1 MISQKDLKL
10 VRSLSQ
16 KKYREKWNLFII
28 EGKRVLEAALDLG
41 TPLSRGF
48 YTAAFSA
55 VKENQSLLFKMGKNL
70 TPQEVSEKEMKII
83 SPSVS
88 PPGLLALSP
97 IPVFNFSAIKNKS
110 NWIYLDGI
118 GDPGNMGTLLRT
130 AAWYGIHFVGLGGT
144 CISAYNPKVVRAG
157 MGAHFYL
164 KFLGEMNLDRL
175 KKTHFLVGADQ
186 RGSDKITHPMEK
198 PVVLLLG
205 SEAQGLSAAAKK
217 QADILVSVKK
227 QGQGESLNVGVAAG
241 ILLDRIMGKFKEF
254 PE

>member
-16 KKYREKWNLFII
+16 NKYREKWNLFII
-28 EGKRVLEAALDLG
+28 EGKRLLDAALDLG
-41 TPLSRGF
+41 IPLSRSF

-55 VKENQSLLFKMGKNL
+55 VKENQSLLSKMGKNL
-70 TPQEVSEKEMKII
+70 TPEEVSEKEMKII

-88 PPGLLALSP
+88 PPGLLAVSP
-97 IPVFNFSAIKNKS
+97 IPAFNFSPAENKS
-110 NWIYLDGI
+110 MMYLDGI
-118 GDPGNMGTLLRT
+118 SDPGNMGTLLRT
-130 AAWYGIHFVGLGGT
+130 AAWYGIHTIGLGGD

-164 KFLGEMNLDRL
+164 KFLGEINLDRL

-186 RGSDKITHPMEK
+186 RGSDKITHPMGK
-198 PVVLLLG
+198 PVVLILG

-217 QADILVSVKK
+217 QADLLVSVKK
-227 QGQGESLNVGVAAG
+227 HGQG
-241 ILLDRIMGKFKEF
+241 
-254 PE
+254 

>member
-10 VRSLSQ
+10 IRSLSL

-28 EGKRVLEAALDLG
+28 EGKRVLEEALNLS
-41 TPLSRGF
+41 TPLSGVF

-55 VKENQSLLFKMGKNL
+55 VKGNQALLLKIGKNL
-70 TPQEVSEKEMKII
+70 TPEEVTEKEMKII

-88 PPGLLALSP
+88 PPGLLAFSP
-97 IPVFNFSAIKNKS
+97 IPAFNFSAVENKS

-118 GDPGNMGTLLRT
+118 SDPGNMGTLLRT
-130 AAWYGIHFVGLGGT
+130 AAWYGIHLVGLGGD
-144 CISAYNPKVVRAG
+144 CISAYNPKVVRAA

-164 KFLGEMNLDRL
+164 KFMGEINLERM
-175 KKTHFLVGADQ
+175 KKTHLLVGADQ
-186 RGSDKITHPMEK
+186 RGSDKITHPLEK

-217 QADILVSVKK
+217 QADLLISVKK
-227 QGQGESLNVGVAAG
+227 YGQGESLNVGVAAG
-241 ILLDRIMGKFKEF
+241 ILLDRIVGKNL
-254 PE
+254 